1 MVPNIFE
8 QRVLFLMKLTMTKS
22 ASKAHDTVSLHP
34 RLRVMQLAVPHPL
47 FSSGLFSIRVK
58 YLQTCA
64 VQNLL
69 SDQFE
74 VGNQL
79 LRD

>member
-1 MVPNIFE
+1 
-8 QRVLFLMKLTMTKS
+8 MTKS

-34 RLRVMQLAVPHPL
+34 RLQVMQLAVPHPL